1 MLRCDL
7 LQCLHLTES
16 YPFMPTLTVHP
27 VVLVFG
33 AFDPTGSDGLPADA
47 LTCAALGVHAL
58 SVLTSNIVQDSA
70 ETESVQA
77 FPPEQ
82 IDDQARCLLEDM
94 SVQAIKVGA
103 VSSTE
108 GVSAIAQIAADY
120 SDVPLVLHLGVPSTG
135 AESLSDQEDNDER
148 MGAMI
153 ELLIPQAMVVVA
165 EARHLDEWMDEDLL
179 EATGQ
184 NSAPQALQSMGAD
197 WVMVLGHVQRPG
209 HRVNLLVGP
218 DNQTTSLAWVAP
230 PERLR
235 DAGGMVAAAM
245 CALIARGV
253 SVSEAAELACQYAE
267 RAQAQAFRPGMGG
280 LIANRMA
287 IPT

>member
-1 MLRCDL
+1 MSWCDL

-16 YPFMPTLTVHP
+16 PLFMPTFTVHP
-27 VVLVFG
+27 VVLLFG

-47 LTCAALGVHAL
+47 LTCAALGAHAL
-58 SVLTSNIVQDSA
+58 SVLTSNMVQDSA

-120 SDVPLVLHLGVPSTG
+120 SEVPLVLHLGAPSAGT
-135 AESLSDQEDNDER
+135 ETLSEQEDNDER

-153 ELLIPQAMVVVA
+153 ELLIPQSRVVVA
-165 EARHLDEWMDEDLL
+165 EARHLDEWVDEDML

-184 NSAPQALQSMGAD
+184 SSGPQALQAMGAD

-218 DNQTTSLAWVAP
+218 DNQTVSLPWVAP

-235 DAGGMVAAAM
+235 DTGGMVAAAM
-245 CALIARGV
+245 CSLMAQGL
-253 SVSEAAELACQYAE
+253 SVSDAAERACRYVE

-280 LIANRMA
+280 LIANRMVSVS
-287 IPT
+287 

>member
-1 MLRCDL
+1 MFWCDL
-7 LQCLHLTES
+7 LQWLHLTES
-16 YPFMPTLTVHP
+16 LPFMPTFTVHP

-47 LTCAALGVHAL
+47 LTCAALGAHAL

-77 FPPEQ
+77 FSPEQ

-103 VSSTE
+103 ISSTE
-108 GVSAIAQIAADY
+108 AVSAVAQIAADY
-120 SDVPLVLHLGVPSTG
+120 SDVPLVLHLGAPSIG
-135 AESLSDQEDNDER
+135 ADTLSDQEENDER

-153 ELLIPQAMVVVA
+153 ELLIPQAKMVVA
-165 EARHLDEWMDEDLL
+165 EARHLDAWVDEDML

-184 NSAPQALQSMGAD
+184 PSGSQALQAMGAD
-197 WVMVLGHVQRPG
+197 WVLVLGHVQRPG

-218 DNQTTSLAWVAP
+218 DNQTVSLPWVAP

-235 DAGGMVAAAM
+235 DVGGMVATAL
-245 CALIARGV
+245 CALIARGALIE
-253 SVSEAAELACQYAE
+253 EAAVKACLYAE

-287 IPT
+287 SLI

>member
-1 MLRCDL
+1 MLWCDL

-16 YPFMPTLTVHP
+16 LSFMPAFTVHP

-58 SVLTSNIVQDSA
+58 SVLTANMVQDSA
-70 ETESVQA
+70 ETESIQA
-77 FPPEQ
+77 FSADQ

-103 VSSTE
+103 ISSTE
-108 GVSAIAQIAADY
+108 CVSAIAQIAADY
-120 SDVPLVLHLGVPSTG
+120 SEVPLVLHLGPPSVG
-135 AESLSDQEDNDER
+135 ADTLSDQEDNDER

-153 ELLIPQAMVVVA
+153 ELLIPQSRIVVA
-165 EARHLDEWMDEDLL
+165 EARHLDEWVDEDML
-179 EATGQ
+179 EATAQASG
-184 NSAPQALQSMGAD
+184 PQALQAMGAE
-197 WVMVLGHVQRPG
+197 WVIVLGHVQRPG

-218 DNQTTSLAWVAP
+218 DNQTLSLPWVSP

-235 DAGGMVAAAM
+235 DTGGMVAAAL
-245 CALIARGV
+245 CALLARGT
-253 SVSEAAELACQYAE
+253 SVNEAAEMACRYAE

-280 LIANRMA
+280 VIANRMA
-287 IPT
+287 SQS

>member
-1 MLRCDL
+1 MSWCDL

-16 YPFMPTLTVHP
+16 PLFMPTFTVHP
-27 VVLVFG
+27 VVLLFG

-47 LTCAALGVHAL
+47 LTCAALGTHAL
-58 SVLTSNIVQDSA
+58 SVLTSNMVQDSA

-120 SDVPLVLHLGVPSTG
+120 SEVPLVLHLGAPSAGT
-135 AESLSDQEDNDER
+135 ETLSEQEDNDER

-153 ELLIPQAMVVVA
+153 ELLIPQSRVVVA
-165 EARHLDEWMDEDLL
+165 EARHLDEWVDEDML

-184 NSAPQALQSMGAD
+184 SSGPQALQAMGAD
-197 WVMVLGHVQRPG
+197 WVMVLGHAQRPG

-218 DNQTTSLAWVAP
+218 DNQTVSLPWVAP

-235 DAGGMVAAAM
+235 DTGGMVAAAM
-245 CALIARGV
+245 CALMAQGL
-253 SVSEAAELACQYAE
+253 SVSDAAERACRYVE

-280 LIANRMA
+280 LIANRMVSVS
-287 IPT
+287 

>member
-1 MLRCDL
+1 
-7 LQCLHLTES
+7 
-16 YPFMPTLTVHP
+16 MPTFTVHP

-47 LTCAALGVHAL
+47 LTSAALGAHAL

-70 ETESVQA
+70 ETESLQT
-77 FPPEQ
+77 FSPEQ
-82 IDDQARCLLEDM
+82 IDDQARCLLEDI

-103 VSSTE
+103 ISSTE
-108 GVSAIAQIAADY
+108 AVSAVAQIAADY
-120 SDVPLVLHLGVPSTG
+120 SDVPLVLHLGIPTVGT
-135 AESLSDQEDNDER
+135 ETLSDQEENDER

-153 ELLIPQAMVVVA
+153 ELLIPQAKVVVA
-165 EARHLDEWMDEDLL
+165 EARHLDEWVDEDML

-184 NSAPQALQSMGAD
+184 SSGPQALQAMGAD
-197 WVMVLGHVQRPG
+197 WVLVLGHIQRPG

-218 DNQTTSLAWVAP
+218 DNQTLSLPWAAP

-235 DAGGMVAAAM
+235 DAGGMVAAAL
-245 CALIARGV
+245 CALIARGTPIK
-253 SVSEAAELACQYAE
+253 EAAERACRYAE

-280 LIANRMA
+280 LIANRMVSM
-287 IPT
+287 T